1 MEAASHEAK
10 RMDCTELKV
19 KPTRAM
25 DPSNWIRAVRLAAQW
40 NRRAHRSDNPSKPT
54 EARL

>member
-40 NRRAHRSDNPSKPT
+40 NRRAHRSDNPSKPA